1 VAYEAQIQIRTEG
14 MAMKVVASFVC
25 LALTLIAVTQAKAEY
40 PDRIVRIELGFPAGG
55 GADLLARWYAEK
67 LQKLSGGHFIV
78 ENKVGASG
86 NLALNTAARAAP
98 DGTTLLFASTV
109 TTAGNASVFKEMPL
123 DVRKDIVPV
132 VGFAE
137 TPFVLCV
144 APDSPIN
151 SIAELTAFI
160 KSKAGKATYGS
171 ATTSALASTA
181 LYLQKVEA
189 TATYVGYKATANAIQ
204 DVNGHQIDFAFADV
218 VFAMGQA
225 KQGRIKILAIASDD
239 RSPALPDVP
248 TLKELTGAT
257 TGDIVALWGLWVPA
271 GTPKNITDKLAK
283 WMDEITRSSET
294 QKFLIDQG
302 GTPWVATPEE
312 YRKKFE
318 VALKAWADAV
328 KLANIEAQ

>member
-1 VAYEAQIQIRTEG
+1 MRHSLVR
-14 MAMKVVASFVC
+14 SFC
-25 LALTLIAVTQAKAEY
+25 AILAISFLATATPPARAEY
-40 PDRIVRIELGFPAGG
+40 PDRIVKIQLGFPAGG
-55 GADLLARWYAEK
+55 GADILARWYADK

-86 NLALNTAARAAP
+86 NLALNAAARAVP
-98 DGTTLLFASTV
+98 DGSTLLLASTV

-123 DVRKDIVPV
+123 DVRKDLVPI

-151 SIAELTAFI
+151 SVADLTAFI
-160 KSKAGKATYGS
+160 KSKNGKATYGS

-181 LYLQKVEA
+181 LYLQKVGV
-189 TATYVGYKATANAIQ
+189 TATYVGYKATANAVQ
-204 DVNGHQIDFAFADV
+204 DVSGHQIDFAFADV

-225 KQGRIKILAIASDD
+225 KQGRIKILATASDV

-257 TGDIVALWGLWVPA
+257 TGDIVALWGVWVPA
-271 GTPKNITDKLAK
+271 GTPKPIIDKLGK
-283 WMDEITRSSET
+283 WTNDITRSAET
-294 QKFLIDQG
+294 QTFLIDQG
-302 GTPWVATPEE
+302 ATPWVATPEE
-312 YRKKFE
+312 YRQKFE
-318 VALKAWADAV
+318 LALKAWADAV